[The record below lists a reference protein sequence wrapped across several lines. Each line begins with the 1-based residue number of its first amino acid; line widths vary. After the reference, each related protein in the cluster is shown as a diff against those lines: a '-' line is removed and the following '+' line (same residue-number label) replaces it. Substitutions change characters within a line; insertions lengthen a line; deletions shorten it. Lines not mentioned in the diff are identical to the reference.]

1 MDYAMDAKVR
11 KTAPKEK
18 TALSALDVKRF
29 GPGLYQ
35 DLDVK
40 GLYLRVT
47 DSGARGF
54 LMRYMLD
61 GRRRDMWLGSTRETT
76 LAQAREDAR
85 AARRLLKEGTDP
97 LDVRHREKAD
107 RKREAGL
114 AEWTFKKAA
123 EAVHETL
130 RPGWKNEKHADQW
143 INTLTA
149 YAFPKIGERPVGDIA
164 VGDVLDVL
172 RPIWNA
178 KAETARRVRQ
188 RLDAVMRWAVAHDYA
203 ATNPVEAAV
212 ELLPKQRAAVEHHA
226 AMPYKD
232 VPAFLTALEAR
243 TPSAGALALKF
254 AILTAARSGEVRG
267 ATWGEI
273 DLQAGV
279 WTIPAGRMKAD
290 REHRVPLSHAAMK
303 MLNTMAVSAKH
314 IGGSDL
320 VFPGARDK
328 PLSDMTLAA
337 VLKRM
342 NVDYTVHGFRS
353 SFRDWCADNG
363 VSRELAERALAH
375 AVADK
380 TEAAYHRTDQYEQ
393 RRPLMQAWAQYVVGQ
408 QKGNVVNLRGAA

>member
-1 MDYAMDAKVR
+1 MGRVNH
-11 KTAPKEK
+11 E
-18 TALSALDVKRF
+18 ALSALDVRRK
-29 GPGLYQ
+29 PAGLHQ
-35 DLDVK
+35 DGEVK

-54 LMRYMLD
+54 LLRYMLA
-61 GRRRDMWLGSTRETT
+61 GRRRDMWLGSTREMT
-76 LAQAREDAR
+76 LAQARDEAR
-85 AARRLLKEGTDP
+85 EARKLLKKRIDP
-97 LDVRHREKAD
+97 LDVRHREQAD
-107 RKREAGL
+107 RKRQAGL

-130 RPGWKNEKHADQW
+130 RPGWKNAKHADQW
-143 INTLTA
+143 INTLTT

-172 RPIWNA
+172 RPIWNK

-203 ATNPVEAAV
+203 TTNPVEAAV

-232 VPAFLTALEAR
+232 VPAFLTALDKR
-243 TPSAGALALKF
+243 TPSSGALALKF
-254 AILTAARSGEVRG
+254 TILTAARSGEVRG

-273 DLQAGV
+273 DLQAKV
-279 WTIPAGRMKAD
+279 WTIPAERMKAD
-290 REHRVPLSHAAMK
+290 REHRVPLSDAALALLK
-303 MLNTMAVSAKH
+303 QARELYGDDDGL
-314 IGGSDL
+314 I
-320 VFPGARDK
+320 FPGTKGK
-328 PLSDMTLAA
+328 PLSDMTLGA

-342 NVDYTVHGFRS
+342 GVDYTVHGFRS

-363 VSRELAERALAH
+363 ISRELAERALAH

-380 TEAAYHRTDQYEQ
+380 TEAAYNRTDQFEQ
-393 RRPLMQAWAQYVVGQ
+393 RRPLMQAWAQYVVGE

>member
-1 MDYAMDAKVR
+1 MDAK
-11 KTAPKEK
+11 AK
-18 TALSALDVKRF
+18 TALSALEVRRL
-29 GPGLYQ
+29 GPGLHQ
-35 DLDVK
+35 DAEVK

-47 DSGARGF
+47 DTGARGF
-54 LMRYMLD
+54 LLRYMLD

-76 LAQAREDAR
+76 LAQARDDAR

-97 LDVRHREKAD
+97 LDLRHREKAES
-107 RKREAGL
+107 KRQAGL

-130 RPGWKNEKHADQW
+130 RPGWKNAKHADQW

-149 YAFPKIGERPVGDIA
+149 YAFPKIGDRPVGEIA
-164 VGDVLDVL
+164 VGDILDVL
-172 RPIWNA
+172 RPIWNK

-188 RLDAVMRWAVAHDYA
+188 RLDAVMRWSVAHGYA
-203 ATNPVEAAV
+203 ASNPVDSAV
-212 ELLPKQRAAVEHHA
+212 ELLPKQRDAVEHHA

-232 VPAFLTALEAR
+232 VPAFLQALEKRA
-243 TPSAGALALKF
+243 PSAGALALRF
-254 AILTAARSGEVRG
+254 TVLTAARSGEVRG
-267 ATWGEI
+267 ATWAEI
-273 DLQAGV
+273 DMQAKV
-279 WTIPAGRMKAD
+279 WVIAGERMKAG
-290 REHRVPLSHAAMK
+290 REHRVPLSDAAMK
-303 MLNTMAVSAKH
+303 MLGALQVSAKH

-320 VFPGARDK
+320 LFPGAKGK

-337 VLKRM
+337 ALKRM
-342 NVDYTVHGFRS
+342 KVDATVHGFRS

-380 TEAAYHRTDQYEQ
+380 TEAAYNRTDQFEQ
-393 RRPLMQAWAQYVVGQ
+393 RRPLMQAWAQFVTGK

>member
-1 MDYAMDAKVR
+1 MDAKVR
-11 KTAPKEK
+11 KTALKEK
-18 TALSALDVKRF
+18 TPLSALDVRRF
-29 GPGLYQ
+29 GPGLHQ
-35 DLDVK
+35 DLEVK

-54 LMRYMLD
+54 LMRYMLA

-76 LAQAREDAR
+76 LAQARDDAR

-97 LDVRHREKAD
+97 LDMRHREKAA
-107 RKREAGL
+107 RKRQAGL
-114 AEWTFKKAA
+114 AEWTFAKAA

-130 RPGWKNEKHADQW
+130 RPGWKNAKHAEQW
-143 INTLTA
+143 INTLST

-172 RPIWNA
+172 RPIWNT

-188 RLDAVMRWAVAHDYA
+188 RLDAVMRWAVAHEYA
-203 ATNPVEAAV
+203 TTNPVEAATT
-212 ELLPKQRAAVEHHA
+212 LLAKQRAAVEHHA

-232 VPAFLTALEAR
+232 VPAFLAALDAR
-243 TPSAGALALKF
+243 TPSSGALALKF

-273 DLQAGV
+273 DLRARV
-279 WTIPAGRMKAD
+279 WTVPAERMKAG
-290 REHRVPLSHAAMK
+290 REHRVPLSDAAAK
-303 MLNTMAVSAKH
+303 MLGALQVSAKH
-314 IGGSDL
+314 IGGFDL
-320 VFPGARDK
+320 VFPGSKDK

-342 NVDYTVHGFRS
+342 KVDVTVHGFRS

-380 TEAAYHRTDQYEQ
+380 TEAAYNRTDQFEQ
-393 RRPLMQAWAQYVVGQ
+393 RRQLMQAWAQYVVGE